1 MLLRFLIGIHHF
13 LIDSYGL
20 RFTRR
25 SGGFNSFLVCAVFIA
40 GCAAGYALAQNDVAA
55 SSGRPLGRLDRI
67 FRKDMPPDTAG
78 ELAAHKGRGLQLCR
92 GLCRALSA
100 AASLSGRAYAG
111 RSDYSRGDCCGDQY
125 RDLRICDFFTKKKF
139 GSAVI
144 ENDSL
149 ITKARK

>member
-1 MLLRFLIGIHHF
+1 MRNSGLHHI
-13 LIDSYGL
+13 LIDSHAI

-40 GCAAGYALAQNDVAA
+40 GCAAGYPLAQNDVAA
-55 SSGRPLGRLDRI
+55 SSDRPLGCLDRI
-67 FRKDMPPDTAG
+67 FRKDMPPDAAG
-78 ELAAHKGRGLQLCR
+78 ELAAHKGRGPQLCR

-100 AASLSGRAYAG
+100 AASLSVRAYAG
-111 RSDYSRGDCCGDQY
+111 RSDYFRSNCCGDQH

-149 ITKARK
+149 IVNFVRT